1 LNCFLCASEG
11 FRELFRASDRLY
23 ATTRSQFP
31 VVQCTNCGLVR
42 MQPVPDDLS
51 AFYPHNYWFRPS
63 KSLAARLEET
73 YRRLLILDHVH
84 FAEQS
89 LREIG
94 SSGPVLDVGCGGGL
108 FLGVMK
114 QRGARV
120 AGMDNSPE
128 AAGAAW
134 HHNHVPALLGDLT
147 KAPVAPASC
156 ALITMFHVLEHLPDP
171 KSFLQA
177 SRQLLKPGGRLIV
190 QVPNIDCWQY
200 ALLKSKWNGVDIPR
214 HLTDFRTSDLE
225 RLLNQSGFR
234 VRRTKLFSWRDNPAG
249 LATSLAPSLDPVAR
263 NVRRLDKST
272 LSKLVK
278 DAIYFALVLAAIPIT
293 ILEAVF
299 GKGST
304 VMMEAEPMEAEPQ
317 T

>member
-1 LNCFLCASEG
+1 LSCLLCASDA
-11 FRELFRASDRLY
+11 FRPLFSAGDRLY
-23 ATTRSQFP
+23 ATTSAQFP
-31 VVQCTNCGLVR
+31 LVQCAQCGLVR
-42 MQPVPDDLS
+42 MEPVPSDLS
-51 AFYPHNYWFRPS
+51 AFYPHNYWFQPS
-63 KSLAARLEET
+63 RSLAARLEEL
-73 YRRLLILDHVH
+73 YRRALILDHVH
-84 FAEQS
+84 FAEHTLRDLQS
-89 LREIG
+89 K
-94 SSGPVLDVGCGGGL
+94 GPVLDVGCGGGL

-134 HHNHVPALLGDLT
+134 HHNQVPAILGDLT
-147 KAPVAPASC
+147 KAPIAAGSC

-177 SRQLLKPGGRLIV
+177 ARELLKPGGRLIV

-200 ALLKSKWNGVDIPR
+200 AFLKSKWNGVDIPR
-214 HLTDFRTSDLE
+214 HLHDFRTSDLE

-234 VRRTKLFSWRDNPAG
+234 VRRTKHFSWRDNPAG

-263 NVRRLDKST
+263 NVRKLDSST
-272 LSKLVK
+272 LVKLFK
-278 DAIYFALVLAAIPIT
+278 DAVYFALVLAAIPFT
-293 ILEAVF
+293 LAEAAF

-304 VMMEAEPMEAEPQ
+304 VMMEAEPRS
-317 T
+317 